1 VSVSSIGVRRVSL
14 EREIVSSE
22 NQPHSL
28 QYGAAPLQ
36 CGRFVCHFQSFFFTC
51 VCVVIVLTQGFLT
64 PAHIRSPHRW
74 LWRADHA
81 AGGPV
86 TYDSNPCKN
95 GLIVDG
101 DDVTTY
107 GLAVE
112 HTEQDLTVWNGTIS
126 SMI

>member
-1 VSVSSIGVRRVSL
+1 MHTHTHTHLHTHTHTHTHTI
-14 EREIVSSE
+14 
-22 NQPHSL
+22 
-28 QYGAAPLQ
+28 
-36 CGRFVCHFQSFFFTC
+36 
-51 VCVVIVLTQGFLT
+51 
-64 PAHIRSPHRW
+64 RW

-126 SMI
+126 SMFVDLSSLCFRTVRW